1 MPGRAPY
8 AERMPV
14 VKERL
19 FVEAPY
25 TQARGAF
32 ERRLGLS
39 PGGVRGTCVLTLP
52 FPVGE
57 DHEIARVVT
66 ATTERLPG
74 TANYTSHY
82 RIAWDAGR
90 TARGIPT
97 PGFAGILTLSS
108 GEDYSETEIK
118 LDGEYAAPGGVAG
131 RAFDELL
138 GRRIAHATLS
148 ALLSGVGDELREA
161 HEQVEAAKHGH

>member
-1 MPGRAPY
+1 MS
-8 AERMPV
+8 V

-39 PGGVRGTCVLTLP
+39 PAGGRGTCVLTLP

-57 DHEIARVVT
+57 DHDIARVVS

-74 TANYTSHY
+74 SANYTSHY
-82 RIAWDAGR
+82 SIAWGAGR
-90 TARGIPT
+90 ITGGIPT
-97 PGFAGILTLSS
+97 PGFTGILTLSA
-108 GEDYSETEIK
+108 GEDYDETQIK
-118 LDGEYAAPGGVAG
+118 LDGGYDAPGGVAG

-148 ALLSGVGDELREA
+148 ALLNGVGDELRKA
-161 HEQVEAAKHGH
+161 HELVEAAKHGS

>member
-1 MPGRAPY
+1 MS
-8 AERMPV
+8 V

-39 PGGVRGTCVLTLP
+39 PAGGRGTCVLTLP

-57 DHEIARVVT
+57 DHDIARVVS
-66 ATTERLPG
+66 ATTQRLPG
-74 TANYTSHY
+74 SANYTSHY
-82 RIAWDAGR
+82 SIAWDAGR
-90 TARGIPT
+90 TTRGIPT
-97 PGFAGILTLSS
+97 PGFTGTLTLSA
-108 GEDYSETEIK
+108 GEDYDETEIK
-118 LDGEYAAPGGVAG
+118 LDGGYDAPGGVAG

-148 ALLSGVGDELREA
+148 ALLNGVGDELRKA
-161 HEQVEAAKHGH
+161 HELVEAAKHGS

>member
-1 MPGRAPY
+1 MSL
-8 AERMPV
+8 

-39 PGGVRGTCVLTLP
+39 PASGRGTCVLTLP

-57 DHEIARVVT
+57 DHDIARVVS

-74 TANYTSHY
+74 GANYTSHY
-82 RIAWDAGR
+82 SIAWDAGR
-90 TARGIPT
+90 TTRGIPT
-97 PGFAGILTLSS
+97 PGFTGTLTLSA
-108 GEDYSETEIK
+108 GEDYDETEIK
-118 LDGEYAAPGGVAG
+118 LDGGYDAPGGFAG

-148 ALLSGVGDELREA
+148 ALLNGVGDDLRKA
-161 HEQVEAAKHGH
+161 HELMEAAKHGR

>member
-1 MPGRAPY
+1 MS
-8 AERMPV
+8 V

-39 PGGVRGTCVLTLP
+39 GAGVRGTAVLTLP

-90 TARGIPT
+90 TTRGVPT
-97 PGFAGILTLSS
+97 PGFTGTLTLSS
-108 GEDYSETEIK
+108 GEDYGETEIK
-118 LDGEYAAPGGVAG
+118 LDGGYDAPGGVAG

-161 HEQVEAAKHGH
+161 HEQIEAAKHGR

>member
-1 MPGRAPY
+1 MSL
-8 AERMPV
+8 

-25 TQARGAF
+25 TQARGVF
-32 ERRLGLS
+32 ERRLGVS
-39 PGGVRGTCVLTLP
+39 PAGGRGTCVLTLP

-57 DHEIARVVT
+57 NHEIARLVT

-74 TANYTSHY
+74 TANYTSQY
-82 RIAWDAGR
+82 RITWDAGR

-97 PGFAGILTLSS
+97 PGFAGTLTLSA
-108 GEDYSETEIK
+108 GEDYGETELK
-118 LDGEYAAPGGVAG
+118 LEGAYDAPGGLVG

-148 ALLSGVGDELREA
+148 ALLNGVGTELREA
-161 HEQVEAAKHGH
+161 HETIEAAKPGR

>member
-1 MPGRAPY
+1 MS
-8 AERMPV
+8 V

-39 PGGVRGTCVLTLP
+39 PAGGRGTCVLTLP

-57 DHEIARVVT
+57 DHDIARVVT
-66 ATTERLPG
+66 ARTERLPG
-74 TANYTSHY
+74 SANYTSHY
-82 RIAWDAGR
+82 GIAWDAGR
-90 TARGIPT
+90 TTRGIPT
-97 PGFAGILTLSS
+97 PGFTGTLTLSA
-108 GEDYSETEIK
+108 GEDYDETEIK
-118 LDGEYAAPGGVAG
+118 LDGGYDAPGGVAG

-148 ALLSGVGDELREA
+148 ALLNGVGDQLREA
-161 HEQVEAAKHGH
+161 HELMEAAKHGS

>member
-1 MPGRAPY
+1 MS
-8 AERMPV
+8 V

-39 PGGVRGTCVLTLP
+39 PAGGPGTCVLTLP

-57 DHEIARVVT
+57 DHDIARVVS

-74 TANYTSHY
+74 SANYTSHY
-82 RIAWDAGR
+82 GIAWDAGP
-90 TARGIPT
+90 TTRGIPT
-97 PGFAGILTLSS
+97 PGFRGTLTLSA
-108 GEDYSETEIK
+108 GEDYDETEIK
-118 LDGEYAAPGGVAG
+118 LDGAYDAPGGVAG

-148 ALLSGVGDELREA
+148 ALLNGVGDELRKA
-161 HEQVEAAKHGH
+161 HELMEAAKHGS

>member
-1 MPGRAPY
+1 MS
-8 AERMPV
+8 V

-19 FVEAPY
+19 FVKAPY
-25 TQARGAF
+25 TQACGAF

-39 PGGVRGTCVLTLP
+39 PAGGRGTCVLTLP
-52 FPVGE
+52 FPIGE

-74 TANYTSHY
+74 AANYTSHY
-82 RIAWDAGR
+82 GIAWDAGR
-90 TARGIPT
+90 TAGGIPT
-97 PGFAGILTLSS
+97 PGFAGTLTLSS
-108 GEDYSETEIK
+108 GEDYDETALK
-118 LDGEYAAPGGVAG
+118 LDGGYDAPGGVAG

-148 ALLSGVGDELREA
+148 ALLDGVGTELREA
-161 HEQVEAAKHGH
+161 HETAEAAKQLERR

>member
-1 MPGRAPY
+1 MSL
-8 AERMPV
+8 

-19 FVEAPY
+19 FVKAPY
-25 TQARGAF
+25 AQARGAF

-39 PGGVRGTCVLTLP
+39 PEGNRGSCVLTLP
-52 FPVGE
+52 FPVAE
-57 DHEIARVVT
+57 DREIVRVVT
-66 ATTERLPG
+66 ATTERIPG

-82 RIAWDAGR
+82 RLVWEAGQ

-97 PGFAGILTLSS
+97 PGFAGTLTLSS
-108 GEDYSETEIK
+108 GEDYDETELK
-118 LDGEYAAPGGVAG
+118 LDGGYDAPGGVAG

-148 ALLSGVGDELREA
+148 ALLSGVGGEIRES
-161 HEQVEAAKHGH
+161 HETVEAAKHRR

>member
-1 MPGRAPY
+1 MS
-8 AERMPV
+8 V

-19 FVEAPY
+19 FVKAPY

-39 PGGVRGTCVLTLP
+39 PARGHGTCVLTLP
-52 FPVGE
+52 FPIGE
-57 DHEIARVVT
+57 DHEVARVVT
-66 ATTERLPG
+66 ATTEKLPG

-97 PGFAGILTLSS
+97 PGFAGTLTLST
-108 GEDYSETEIK
+108 GEDYSETELK
-118 LDGEYAAPGGVAG
+118 LDGGYDAPGGVAG

-148 ALLSGVGDELREA
+148 ALLNGVGAELREA
-161 HEQVEAAKHGH
+161 HEAVEATKHGH